1 MLGIVDNLV
10 SALHDDD
17 TRPN

>member
-10 SALHDDD
+10 SALRDDD